1 MIDDKNLTASD
12 VQTLASRDGVV
23 AFFAMLGYDTDS
35 RQTQTVD
42 AMGITAESLKKQ
54 VRHVERIALQDD
66 GAEPL
71 DVYLV
76 ELSSVTVAANKG
88 LATALKNRAGNYLL
102 VLTDDYQR
110 LDFVLLERLLPE
122 GTASPFV
129 TKHVTVRP
137 RTLTVNRHDPT
148 QVQLRVLRRFTY
160 TEADSDAQFEKL
172 LSAYTVADWSEP
184 LFNNRALFS
193 DYLLERPAARACRV
207 AAPAGRSISPVARL
221 ARLCPPGP

>member
-12 VQTLASRDGVV
+12 VQTLASRDGVT
-23 AFFAMLGYDTDS
+23 AFFATLGYDTDS
-35 RQTQTVD
+35 RQAQTAD

-54 VRHVERIALQDD
+54 VQHVERIALQDD

-71 DVYLV
+71 DVYLI
-76 ELSSVTVAANKG
+76 ELMSVTVAATKG

-122 GTASPFV
+122 ETASPFL
-129 TKHVTVRP
+129 TKQVTVRP
-137 RTLTVNRHDPT
+137 RILTVDRRDPT
-148 QVQLRVLRRFTY
+148 PVQLRVLRRFTY
-160 TEADSDAQFEKL
+160 TEADTDAQFDKL

-193 DYLLERPAARACRV
+193 DYYLK
-207 AAPAGRSISPVARL
+207 
-221 ARLCPPGP
+221 